1 MKSHRSMDLT
11 TGSVTKKLI
20 LFMLP
25 LLATNLLQ
33 HCYQAADNAVLGQ
46 FVGKTALAAVSST
59 GAATNFIL
67 NMLIGL
73 SLGANIVNANLLG
86 AKKHSELRRSLHN
99 SISLA
104 AVGGLTLSVI
114 GLLFSKPI
122 LQMIDCP
129 ENIIDLATLYMRI
142 IFLGTPGTMLYN
154 FSAGI
159 LRTHGD
165 SKTPL
170 MIMSVCGLINV
181 VLNLVFV
188 LVFHM
193 TVAGVALATII
204 SKYVSAGWAL
214 MLLFDPKGEYKLRI
228 KELRLDARPCLN
240 IIKVGVPCSIN
251 SMVFSLSNVVIQSSI
266 NSFGDTIIAGS
277 AAANNV
283 TALTYQIPAAI
294 YSANISF
301 TGQCYGAGKFDRV
314 EKLAVRSC
322 LLSFTVTALVSLVFT
337 LFPMTFL
344 GLFSSEQDVLL
355 AAVPKLLI
363 VSWSYLL
370 YGIAEAILGILRGL
384 KKTTIP
390 TTINILCVC
399 VLRVLWVMFVFPL
412 APESPI
418 LLYLCYPATY
428 VVDLVAVSVYFF
440 HCRMLEHKK
449 IQKRQAVN

>member
-11 TGSVTKKLI
+11 TGSVTKNLI

-46 FVGKTALAAVSST
+46 FAGKTALAAVSST
-59 GAATNFIL
+59 AAATNFIL

-73 SLGANIVNANLLG
+73 ALGANIVNANLLG
-86 AKKHSELRRSLHN
+86 AKKHIELRRSLHN

-104 AVGGLTLSVI
+104 AVGGVVLSVI
-114 GLLFSKPI
+114 GFLFSRPI
-122 LQMIDCP
+122 MELIDCP
-129 ENIIDLATLYMRI
+129 ANIIDQAVLYMRI
-142 IFLGTPGTMLYN
+142 IFLGTPATMLYN

-170 MIMSVCGLINV
+170 LIMSACGLINV

-188 LVFHM
+188 IVFHM
-193 TVAGVALATII
+193 TVEGVALATII
-204 SKYVSAGWAL
+204 SKYVSAAWAL
-214 MLLFDPKGEYKLRI
+214 LILFDPKGEYKLRI
-228 KELRLDARPCLN
+228 KELRLEAKPCLN
-240 IIKVGVPCSIN
+240 IVKVGVPCSIN

-277 AAANNV
+277 AASNNV

-294 YSANISF
+294 YSANLSF
-301 TGQCYGAGKFDRV
+301 TGQCYGAGRFDRV
-314 EKLAVRSC
+314 EKLALRSS
-322 LLSFTVTALVSLVFT
+322 LLATGSTAVVSLVFT

-344 GLFSSEQDVLL
+344 GLFSSEQDVLV

-384 KKTTIP
+384 KKTAVP
-390 TTINILCVC
+390 TSINIVCVC
-399 VLRVLWVMFVFPL
+399 VLRVLWVMFIFPL
-412 APESPI
+412 SPNSPI

-428 VVDLVAVSVYFF
+428 IVELIALTIYYF
-440 HCRMLEHKK
+440 HCRKLEHNKT
-449 IQKRQAVN
+449 QKRTAVQ